1 MPGGYARPVTTEPE
15 ADGRARPSG
24 RAAVMDAVLDAA
36 TELIADRGP
45 NAVTVRAIAELAG
58 VNHALVH
65 RYFGSKEDLIG
76 AVIARE
82 VAYFR
87 RLAEGEGGTTEV
99 FGRLLRGLSAHDAYV
114 RFLARA
120 ILDGY
125 RAGQLKLDFVLFRE
139 VLGIV
144 EPNVPLVAAEGT
156 PDVRI
161 VVAALGSMALGWRIF
176 GDFLA
181 AGLGLDTMPPAQL
194 DSAIDGFITSV
205 LLARPADRIPGG
217 ET

>member
-1 MPGGYARPVTTEPE
+1 MEPE
-15 ADGRARPSG
+15 ADGRSRPSG

-45 NAVTVRAIAELAG
+45 NAVTVRAIAERAG

-65 RYFGSKEDLIG
+65 RYFGTKEDLIG

-82 VAYFR
+82 VTYFR
-87 RLAEGEGGTTEV
+87 RLAKGDGGTLEV
-99 FGRLLRGLSAHDAYV
+99 FGRLMAGLSERSAYV

-125 RAGQLKLDFVLFRE
+125 RAAQLDLDFVLFRD
-139 VLGIV
+139 VLGLV
-144 EPNVPLVAAEGT
+144 EPNVPPVAAEGQ

-161 VVAALGSMALGWRIF
+161 AVAALGSMALGWRIF
-176 GDFLA
+176 GEFLA

-194 DSAIDGFITSV
+194 DAAIDGFITSV
-205 LLARPADRIPGG
+205 LLARPADRIPGAG
-217 ET
+217 GS